1 MYYLRTR
8 PAVDAIKFTV
18 DQEMLRK
25 EEAAAKAAKAADEFK
40 FSSFGSPVMSPVA
53 FEKKSMGSFELAR
66 AGAASPFEATRSDSP
81 ATLRECCLPAF
92 LSCDVAPVAVWLLS
106 RIPLLIW
113 SADLLVDL

>member
-1 MYYLRTR
+1 MFRFAGMYYLRTR

-81 ATLRECCLPAF
+81 ATLRECFCLVGCGMSSP
-92 LSCDVAPVAVWLLS
+92 LWLHGCSWLLCS
-106 RIPLLIW
+106 E
-113 SADLLVDL
+113 LVC